1 MPMALHVFLHDA
13 AFPTRE
19 QWQSGIAEEGFRLVL
34 DQTLDVRQNTG
45 FRPAVYGGRKS
56 GFEFDLLP
64 ATVATSVC
72 EGDLARVNGHDLC
85 ANFRCGGNVRES
97 ISIHIASAV
106 LAKLANGILY
116 DPRADHFLTGTEA
129 VARVRRMIE
138 ATELD

>member
-13 AFPTRE
+13 ALPTRE

-34 DQTLDVRQNTG
+34 DKTLDVRRNTG

-64 ATVATSVC
+64 VTRATSVC
-72 EGDLARVNGHDLC
+72 EGDLARIDGHDLC
-85 ANFRCGGNVRES
+85 ANFRCGGSVQEI
-97 ISIHIASAV
+97 ISVYIASAV
-106 LAKLANGILY
+106 LAKLANGVLY
-116 DPRADHFLTGTEA
+116 DPRADHFLTGVEA
-129 VARVRRMIE
+129 VAIVRRLIE